1 MKSPTTGPQSA
12 APDQTG
18 AADGA
23 VLPCLFSNNSNE
35 SSPNTASGMEEWE
48 RLERLF
54 AHRRK
59 RAEERKAQSLNTLSP
74 QQRKSAA
81 ALAWNVQAMCDEYG
95 VERIGFLTL
104 TFAEHITTGK
114 ESQRRYNS
122 LRSGVLRDQYPAIIR
137 VLERQTSGRI
147 HYHLLVALDAD
158 IRTGF
163 DFEAAKR
170 RDYRSACPELKQQW
184 AFWRKT
190 AKHYGFGRVE
200 LLPIKSTREA
210 IARYVGKYISKH
222 ISQRLPED
230 RGLRLVEYSGK
241 GRVANTRFSWATTG
255 AKEWR
260 RKMASFAKLMG
271 ELFGF
276 PNEMP
281 YTQMKSLLG
290 ATWAYKHREFIIDLP

>member
-1 MKSPTTGPQSA
+1 MKSPIAGPRPIASA
-12 APDQTG
+12 EVG
-18 AADGA
+18 AQAGA

-35 SSPNTASGMEEWE
+35 RHPNAPSGMDDWE
-48 RLERLF
+48 RLKRQF
-54 AHRRK
+54 APTQQ
-59 RAEERKAQSLNTLSP
+59 RAEERKQQSLNTLSP

-81 ALAWNVQAMCDEYG
+81 ALAWNVQAMCDDYG

-104 TFAEHITTGK
+104 TFAEHITSAK

-122 LRSGVLRDQYPAIIR
+122 LRSGVLHDQYPAIIR
-137 VLERQTSGRI
+137 VLERQKSGRV
-147 HYHLLVALDAD
+147 HYHLLVVLDTD

-163 DFEAAKR
+163 DFEAAKQ
-170 RDYRSACPELKQQW
+170 RDYRSACQELKQQW
-184 AFWRKT
+184 SFWRKT
-190 AKHYGFGRVE
+190 AKQYGFGRVE

-241 GRVANTRFSWATTG
+241 GRIANTRFSWQTTG

-260 RKMASFAKLMG
+260 RKLGSFAKLMG
-271 ELFGF
+271 ELYGF
-276 PNEMP
+276 PGEMP
-281 YTQMKSLLG
+281 YSQMKSLLG
-290 ATWAYKHREFIIDLP
+290 ATWAYKHREFIVDLS